1 MRLFSYVVARDYGF
15 APNPFYGWCTLATCK
30 PRIRAKASVGDWV
43 IGTGAKSKYGLA
55 GHLIFA
61 MRVEEV
67 LDFDAY
73 WNDPRF
79 SAKKPVLNG
88 SLKQLY
94 GDNIYHREVGRWKQE
109 DSHHSHAGGRVNCH
123 NVARDTSANR
133 VLLSRRFVY
142 FGENAPAIP
151 TRFRPYKPTGE
162 DLCAPGVG
170 HRVLSTKL
178 AEAFAAW
185 LDNRN
190 EWGLQGMPLEFEKH
204 QRADSATQQER
215 PSRPARGTVRRKKRG

>member
-1 MRLFSYVVARDYGF
+1 MKLFSYVVARDYGF

-30 PRIRAKASVGDWV
+30 PKIRAAAEVGDWV
-43 IGTGAKSKYGLA
+43 IGTGAKSKYDLA

-73 WNDPRF
+73 WSDPRF

-94 GDNIYHREVGRWKQE
+94 GDNIYHREQGQWKQE
-109 DSHHSHAGGRVNCH
+109 DSHHSRAGGRPNRH
-123 NVARDTSANR
+123 NIKRDTSANR

-142 FGENAPAIP
+142 FGNNAPPIP
-151 TRFRPYKPTGE
+151 RRFRPYKPTGE
-162 DLCAPGVG
+162 EICSPGQG
-170 HRVLSTKL
+170 HRILSERL
-178 AEAFAAW
+178 AKSFVSW
-185 LDNRN
+185 LERGGK
-190 EWGLQGMPLEFEKH
+190 WGLQGMPLEFESH
-204 QRADSATQQER
+204 QRVDRSVQQER
-215 PSRPARGTVRRKKRG
+215 ASPPGQGCWQKT